1 MLSQRPLQARSDGGA
16 APVLSGLGVDPFPGI
31 FADDSGSGPGRFP
44 LLEATSCSWVL
55 MGQPDIVCPFPKV

>member
-16 APVLSGLGVDPFPGI
+16 APVLSGLGVDSFPGI

-44 LLEATSCSWVL
+44 LLEATLCSWVL